1 MTNIQHIRPFHAVKT
16 ADALDALKG
25 AGRFLFD
32 EHPLPTYKPTNP
44 GQQTPNWFDKINPL
58 GTDKGVQ
65 KGYSPGWFGRMLRAK
80 EVGPHSIISQP
91 TAGYG
96 EGFANKARTFGH
108 YVGEIGRE
116 TVFGS
121 PLAVDRQL
129 RANTV
134 SGVARNYGQMAKNLY
149 GFGPGS
155 SHVNTI
161 LSLAPAAYSLHSA
174 ITGDENHRGAN
185 VGATLGNLAVAPI
198 TSRLGLPGALLHAPA
213 QVLGSWIGSKFDPK
227 SPPAAPPEYTRAYR
241 RTATTPHLFPKT
253 AGLVGSV
260 AEAAK
265 KHPVSVALAAS
276 ATLHGAKK
284 LVKSTEDPTTVPTL
298 PSRST

>member
-1 MTNIQHIRPFHAVKT
+1 MQFHSVKT
-16 ADALDALKG
+16 AGVADALKG
-25 AGRFLFD
+25 AGKFLFD

-44 GQQTPNWFDKINPL
+44 GQQTPNWFDKVNPL

-65 KGYSPGWFGRMLRAK
+65 KGYVPGRVGTFLAK
-80 EVGPHSIISQP
+80 LPGMSSWGTEVGPHSIISQP

-108 YVGEIGRE
+108 AVGEFGRE
-116 TVFGS
+116 AILGS

-129 RANTV
+129 RAPTA
-134 SGVARNYGQMAKNLY
+134 SGVGKNYLRMARNFYMPQGR
-149 GFGPGS
+149 S
-155 SHVNTI
+155 SAETA
-161 LSLAPAAYSLHSA
+161 LGLGMGLAMPAMSIYSA
-174 ITGDENHRGAN
+174 MNGDPSRRGENIGA
-185 VGATLGNLAVAPI
+185 ALGGIASAPI
-198 TSRLGLPGALLHAPA
+198 TTRLGVPGMLLQHPV
-213 QVLGSWIGSKFDPK
+213 QQLGAWVGSKFDPK
-227 SPPAAPPEYTRAYR
+227 HEP
-241 RTATTPHLFPKT
+241 PKT

-284 LVKSTEDPTTVPTL
+284 LVKSTEDPRTVPTL